1 MILSDGLLLFCFN
14 HCKKS
19 HDLYILPTIY
29 RSSWT
34 MRAARMAKN
43 IMLRASSDLESQQ
56 LNLHDEENVIGQ
68 KKKREI
74 TTHLEAN
81 GGLVCK

>member
-1 MILSDGLLLFCFN
+1 
-14 HCKKS
+14 
-19 HDLYILPTIY
+19 
-29 RSSWT
+29 

-56 LNLHDEENVIGQ
+56 VNLRDEENVIGQ

>member
-1 MILSDGLLLFCFN
+1 
-14 HCKKS
+14 
-19 HDLYILPTIY
+19 
-29 RSSWT
+29 

-56 LNLHDEENVIGQ
+56 LNLHDEENVFGQ

-81 GGLVCK
+81 GVPFCK